1 MTYLRLVHAPAL
13 LTHAQTALVLTQET
27 LGALLGVSRRTMTR
41 WQGGGH
47 HPSIQQWA
55 VLARHVYAVKPA
67 LAAEIAAE
75 MGETLVR
82 AKIAKGNVVVAG
94 AFDPSRTRHAHAVA
108 VEQNPHHHH
117 RVIRRFPPSVAPPAP
132 PEPGPVVPEGPTRPV
147 TPTAAL
153 VDSIVCAA
161 AEAVATTPQ
170 SMRPALL
177 AAFDRAAVVSLSID
191 EIRASLRPS

>member
-1 MTYLRLVHAPAL
+1 MRHGETLFMTYLRLVHAPAL

-75 MGETLVR
+75 MGETLVSLG
-82 AKIAKGNVVVAG
+82 I
-94 AFDPSRTRHAHAVA
+94 
-108 VEQNPHHHH
+108 
-117 RVIRRFPPSVAPPAP
+117 VAPPAP